1 MNYKDFAK
9 KTSEGKNLQDLI
21 DEAKRLDEAR
31 EKKTKSRQQ
40 KKEEEALAILEY
52 ESRTPEIKPEPQKF
66 KQLEHNPDK
75 EWDVTLQDKIEYFDP
90 TLSYELTGYRPI
102 TKTEGLDF
110 NPKLFTQAAD
120 SYRQNK
126 RYTMYAPGT
135 FRNKQ
140 FWTEEWNRCVNGYT
154 VGKYRL
160 TGENY
165 FWLNYYRL
173 QSNISDET
181 GEEAQVED
189 FPGFLNKQYE
199 YFHYLE
205 MVKKLKKDGL
215 AFKARGVGASEI
227 AASNTVYTYTFH
239 PKTISLITAY
249 LEDYVRKTLSKCWKQ
264 LNFLNTQTDG
274 EFRHVRMKIDTDMH
288 KRASKVDRDKNE
300 SGWMSEIEGIV
311 HDLPRKLRGDRVNAI
326 YFEECFAPDTK
337 VIMSDYSR
345 KRIEDIKVG
354 DFVMGI
360 DGTPQ
365 EVIKTNSGNDN
376 LCLVKQLKGEDYIV
390 TSNHKLYLEHR
401 PRVGNQKDK
410 IELLTPLDYFQL
422 SDYNKR
428 TTYGLKSAGLQF
440 NQSLEDL
447 DPYFLGAWLGDGD
460 KTKISIII
468 NETADPEI
476 REYVLKYYNNNLG
489 QDHHITIKQD
499 TKCKLGLTQCNLRH
513 YSFSGNVQGP
523 NQNKLLKVF
532 KKYNLIDNKHIPQE
546 VYYTPIEYRLKVL
559 AGLIDTDG
567 NLSKGSSSYSFSYE
581 IAMSREPLIN
591 EIAELARSCG
601 FYVHQNYRKMPN
613 GYKKGSDSYRICI
626 RGDLNRIPV
635 LVARKKLPIDYK
647 RTSNPLSTSI
657 KIENYG
663 YGRYCGITLKSY
675 GKSTDN
681 LFLLNDYTIA
691 HNCGS
696 DPVLE
701 KTYTQ
706 SEALVKTGGKRMGS
720 RYAFGCVCAGTKVWT
735 GDGRK
740 INIEDLTQQDTIIGY
755 KNGHANIEPITYIQ
769 PEAYKEC
776 VRITFK
782 NDTIL
787 ECSEDHPILT
797 RVPRSKR
804 VDNGRIWWY
813 DWKFVPAKD
822 VMKYTHSNCVAMCDK
837 IDIFGSDKLED
848 PYLIGALIGD
858 GSYGHDK
865 TPKLSNC
872 DQEIL
877 NYVKSKY
884 SYKVERSHVTADG
897 RLYEEVRLRKI
908 TQLLRAC
915 GIYGQTK
922 TAKRL
927 PINYMTLT
935 KWDSAQLLAGLFDTD
950 GYVRKD
956 APIIVFTQSSREI
969 LEQVQVLL
977 EKFGVYSTITKN
989 LPNIKEERKDKNP
1002 WFNLIIHETRS
1013 FSNFRDSIPLKIQYK
1028 RDALNKQY
1036 PLENKHVQPQ
1046 GFRELYIK
1054 SIESIGVKRIYN
1066 LTANDSHTYLANNI
1080 ITHNT
1085 GGDSGPALEALNK
1098 MFYNPEAYKILPYK
1112 NYYTQDGSVQYTGFF
1127 IPAYTMWF
1135 GDDEG
1140 NKGFDERGVVNED
1153 LAKAHFIKEFSSIV
1167 DPKLLLMTKAEF
1179 CFTPEDAF
1187 ILEGTNRFDQEL
1199 LIDQYNALTL
1209 HKTIEPPKSI
1219 RLSWNIDKEQGT
1231 ADKSSKPRIEFIT
1244 DGPLKIAELPME
1256 DPTGHAY
1263 SNLYVAGIDA
1273 IDTDSSTS
1281 TGQTD
1286 VSNFC
1291 MVVMRRAFGTQP
1303 PKVVAI
1309 YKERPTHIQT
1319 AFENALKLC
1328 TLYNCKVLV
1337 EATRISIKQYF
1348 EKEHKLDFLMR
1359 RPQSTANSTKKTNFK
1374 QYGVPATE
1382 AIIQHQLDLIE
1393 QFIVDYSDQIQFP
1406 EMLQELM
1413 KYSYE
1418 NKRKFDIVAAFG
1430 ICLLADEDM
1439 IGKVAKV
1446 SNYAVKKISFGYTK
1460 NEYGQIGWDYEKV
1473 NNYGSFK
1480 EENIES
1486 NGVRIS
1492 AQLYQPYRSGTQ
1504 RGSLYP

>member
-173 QSNISDET
+173 ESNIS
-181 GEEAQVED
+181 EEVSEGQVRTED
-189 FPGFLNKQYE
+189 FPGFLAKQYE

-205 MVKKLKKDGL
+205 LVRLLKRDSL
-215 AFKARGVGASEI
+215 VFKARGVGVSEI
-227 AASNTVYTYTFH
+227 AASNTVYQYTFH
-239 PKTISLITAY
+239 KGSSGLITAY
-249 LEDYVRKTLSKCWKQ
+249 IEDYVKATLQKCWLQ
-264 LNFLNTQTDG
+264 LSFLNTNTDG
-274 EFRHVRMKIDTDMH
+274 EFRHVRMKLDTDMH
-288 KRASKVDRDKNE
+288 KRASKVDKDKNE
-300 SGWMSEIEGIV
+300 TGWMADIKGIT
-311 HDLPRKLRGDRVNAI
+311 HDSPRKLRGFRVNSI
-326 YFEECFAPDTK
+326 YFEECFSPDTK

-410 IELLTPLDYFQL
+410 IELLTPLDYFEL
-422 SDYNKR
+422 SNYNKR
-428 TTYGLKSAGLQF
+428 TTYGLKSSGLQF
-440 NQSLEDL
+440 NQTLEDL
-447 DPYFLGAWLGDGD
+447 DPYFLGVWLGDGD
-460 KTKISIII
+460 KTRISIII
-468 NETADPEI
+468 NESADPEI
-476 REYVLKYYNNNLG
+476 RDYVIKYYNNNLG
-489 QDHHITIKQD
+489 SDHHITIKQD
-499 TKCKLGLTQCNLRH
+499 TKCKLGLTHCNLRH
-513 YSFSGNVQGP
+513 YSFVGNIKGP

-532 KKYNLIDNKHIPQE
+532 KKYNLIDNKHIPKE

-581 IAMSREPLIN
+581 IAMARESLIN

-601 FYVHQNYRKMPN
+601 FYVHQDYRKIPN
-613 GYKKGSDSYRICI
+613 GYKKNSDSYRICI

-647 RTSNPLSTSI
+647 QTSNPLSTSI

-663 YGRYCGITLKSY
+663 YGKYCGITLRSY

-681 LFLLNDYTIA
+681 LFLLNDYTVV

-701 KTYTQ
+701 KTYIQ
-706 SEALVKTGGKRMGS
+706 AEALVKVGGKRIGS
-720 RYAFGCVCAGTKVWT
+720 RF
-735 GDGRK
+735 
-740 INIEDLTQQDTIIGY
+740 L
-755 KNGHANIEPITYIQ
+755 
-769 PEAYKEC
+769 
-776 VRITFK
+776 
-782 NDTIL
+782 
-787 ECSEDHPILT
+787 
-797 RVPRSKR
+797 
-804 VDNGRIWWY
+804 
-813 DWKFVPAKD
+813 
-822 VMKYTHSNCVAMCDK
+822 
-837 IDIFGSDKLED
+837 
-848 PYLIGALIGD
+848 
-858 GSYGHDK
+858 
-865 TPKLSNC
+865 
-872 DQEIL
+872 
-877 NYVKSKY
+877 
-884 SYKVERSHVTADG
+884 
-897 RLYEEVRLRKI
+897 
-908 TQLLRAC
+908 
-915 GIYGQTK
+915 
-922 TAKRL
+922 
-927 PINYMTLT
+927 
-935 KWDSAQLLAGLFDTD
+935 
-950 GYVRKD
+950 
-956 APIIVFTQSSREI
+956 
-969 LEQVQVLL
+969 
-977 EKFGVYSTITKN
+977 
-989 LPNIKEERKDKNP
+989 
-1002 WFNLIIHETRS
+1002 
-1013 FSNFRDSIPLKIQYK
+1013 
-1028 RDALNKQY
+1028 
-1036 PLENKHVQPQ
+1036 Q
-1046 GFRELYIK
+1046 G
-1054 SIESIGVKRIYN
+1054 
-1066 LTANDSHTYLANNI
+1066 
-1080 ITHNT
+1080 T
-1085 GGDSGPALEALNK
+1085 GGDTGESLAALNK
-1098 MFYNPEAYKILPYK
+1098 MFYDPEGYKILPYK
-1112 NYYTQDGSVQYTGFF
+1112 NTYGRDQQVQYTGYF

-1135 GDDEG
+1135 GDDDG
-1140 NKGFDERGVVNED
+1140 NIGFDERGVVDEEM
-1153 LAKAHFIKEFSSIV
+1153 AKAHFIKEFEKYK
-1167 DPKLLLMTKAEF
+1167 DPHALLLSRAEY

-1187 ILEGTNRFDQEL
+1187 ILEGANRFDQEL

-1231 ADKSSKPRIEFIT
+1231 ADKSSKPRIEFIA
-1244 DGPLKIAELPME
+1244 DGPLKITELPME

-1303 PKVVAI
+1303 PKIVAI

-1439 IGKVAKV
+1439 IGKVAKA

-1492 AQLYQPYRSGTQ
+1492 AQLYQPYRGESQ